1 MGPVDGPSSSSLSSN
16 TRYLAPLN
24 GAKAPLVT
32 LSTTLNPLESGVAA
46 AFAADGPLSRARP
59 GMRERPGQRD
69 MALAV
74 ARAIEAGESL
84 AVEAGTGV
92 GKTFAYLVPL
102 LLSGQRALLSTATQA
117 LQDQLFARD
126 IPAVL
131 AALGVPVR
139 VALLKGR
146 ASYVCLH
153 RLEQALHGP
162 ASRGLRDP
170 AVSASLTRLLH
181 WAQRSRRGD
190 LAELDGLDERSPLR
204 PLITSTRENCL
215 GSTCPRHADCHV
227 VRAREDAL
235 QADWVVINH
244 HLFFADQLLRETG
257 VAALL
262 PASGVV
268 VFDEA
273 HQLNDTG
280 IGFLGRSI
288 GFGSLRELA
297 TELAQQGPQWARGQ
311 QPWAHLALGLEQAGK
326 AFLTLPRAVSAR
338 ARWPD
343 AAPQGVEPARWTEA
357 VVGLD
362 RALAAA
368 AQALHAT
375 AQASAELE
383 RLFQRTQAMRQLWR
397 ELVGGQADAQGV
409 RWVEWGDGR
418 SWRVVRSPTDSS
430 ALFRALLSPDAPR
443 DRSWIFSSAT
453 LGSEASL
460 RWFTRGVGLVDQP
473 GLRTMQVPSAFDHAA
488 QASLYVPED
497 LPDPGD
503 EAHTPAL
510 AEAVARWASRLGGRT
525 LVLTTTLRAADR
537 LAAHLT
543 ERMAQGGC
551 PPLQVLAQGRGSR
564 RALLARF
571 RTASEA
577 SVLVASASFWEGVD
591 LPGDT
596 LQLLVIDKLPF
607 PPPDDPLMEARAR
620 QLESQGLN
628 AFSDGLLPEAALAL
642 KQGAGRLIRSE
653 SDRGVLVIGDRRL
666 ISRSYGH
673 RLLEA
678 LPAMRRLEDEVEMAS
693 ALDALVLTRS
703 STRGCPPT

>member
-1 MGPVDGPSSSSLSSN
+1 MPDG
-16 TRYLAPLN
+16 A
-24 GAKAPLVT
+24 
-32 LSTTLNPLESGVAA
+32 
-46 AFAADGPLSRARP
+46 LSRARP
-59 GMRERPGQRD
+59 GLRERPGQRD

-74 ARAIEAGESL
+74 ARAIQAGESL

-102 LLSGQRALLSTATQA
+102 LLSGKKALLSTATQA

-126 IPAVL
+126 IPAV
-131 AALGVPVR
+131 AGALGLPVR

-146 ASYVCLH
+146 SSYACLH
-153 RLEQALHGP
+153 RIEQAVQGP
-162 ASRGLRDP
+162 ASTRLRDP
-170 AVSASLTRLLH
+170 ALAAGLSRVWQ
-181 WAQRSRRGD
+181 WARQSSRGD

-215 GSTCPRHADCHV
+215 GIACPRHADCHV
-227 VRAREDAL
+227 HRARAEAL

-244 HLFFADQLLRETG
+244 HLFFADQFLRETG

-262 PASGVV
+262 PTTGVV

-288 GFGSLRELA
+288 GTGSLLELA
-297 TELAQQGPQWARGQ
+297 RDLAVQGPLWAQGQ
-311 QPWAHLALGLEQAGK
+311 RPWAHLALSLEHAAK
-326 AFLTLPRAVSAR
+326 AFLTVPRLGSQR
-338 ARWPD
+338 SRWTG
-343 AAPQGVEPARWTEA
+343 ATPQGVDAACWMEA
-357 VVGLD
+357 VIGLD
-362 RALAAA
+362 RALMAV

-375 AQASAELE
+375 AQASADLE
-383 RLFQRTQAMRQLWR
+383 RLFHRAHTMRLLWR
-397 ELVGGQADAQGV
+397 ELTNDSSESAEV
-409 RWVEWGDGR
+409 RWVEWGEGR
-418 SWRVVRSPTDSS
+418 SWRAVRSPTDSS
-430 ALFRALLSPDAPR
+430 SLFRSLLGPQAPR
-443 DRSWIFSSAT
+443 GLSWIFSSAT
-453 LGSEASL
+453 LGTDATL
-460 RWFTRGVGLVDQP
+460 RWFTRGVGLNDQP
-473 GLRTMQVPSAFDHAA
+473 SLRTMQVPSSFDHAA

-537 LAAHLT
+537 LAARLV
-543 ERMAQGGC
+543 ELIELGRC
-551 PPLQVLAQGRGSR
+551 EPLQVLAQGRGSR
-564 RALLARF
+564 RALLNRF
-571 RTASEA
+571 RVASEA

-591 LPGDT
+591 LSGEV

-620 QLESQGLN
+620 QLEARGLN
-628 AFSDGLLPEAALAL
+628 AFNEGLLPEAAMAL

-653 SDRGVLVIGDRRL
+653 TDRGVLVIGDRRL
-666 ISRSYGH
+666 LSRSYGH
-673 RLLEA
+673 QLLAA
-678 LPAMRRLEDEVEMAS
+678 LPDMRRLEDEAEMGA
-693 ALDALVLTRS
+693 ALDALVLTRP
-703 STRGCPPT
+703 STTGFPPT